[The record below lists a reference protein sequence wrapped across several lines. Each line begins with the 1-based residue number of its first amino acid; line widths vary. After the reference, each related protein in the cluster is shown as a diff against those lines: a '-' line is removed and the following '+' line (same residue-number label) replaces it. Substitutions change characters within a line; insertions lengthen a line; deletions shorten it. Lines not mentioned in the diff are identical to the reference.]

1 MRVDYRIND
10 RIYCIG
16 GSVYGVH
23 TSMMKVVRDIMTSN
37 VVWISPA
44 QQVKTAAILMKGHG
58 ISAIPVVYS
67 HDSVV
72 GIVYSSTILDKSPDL
87 LIVDVMEKDF
97 SVVSPDMPVYQA
109 SEMMGV
115 GGRSHLLVVEDGRL
129 VGIVS
134 RGDIIGELGR
144 SYDTLTGLP
153 WQDALR
159 EWCISALD
167 SGREISVILFDL
179 DLFGRF
185 NKRYGHVVGDKVLK
199 AVADAIK
206 TQIDPEKDILC
217 RYAGDE
223 FAVGSLRPAAQ
234 AHELAERAMK
244 LISEISIDGLPE
256 RVSATFGIAG
266 GRRAGGRAPI
276 HSAATLDDL
285 ITNASLNCTA
295 SKQHRQE
302 AVSET
307 QSTVAK
313 PAASARLKIQTIR
326 LSTTDKETTV
336 EVVLSRGQEEFSHLV
351 TGFVSGGRQMLK
363 LVAEAAAGAI
373 TKSLPPE
380 HGVVVED
387 VVSFETE
394 DGREVVSAVAAL
406 ITPRGGTTHAG
417 SAIVRRSDPYRAAV
431 AAVLA
436 ATNRVAAIIQSVSS

>member
-1 MRVDYRIND
+1 
-10 RIYCIG
+10 
-16 GSVYGVH
+16 
-23 TSMMKVVRDIMTSN
+23 MMKVVRDIMTSN

-72 GIVYSSTILDKSPDL
+72 GIVYSSTLLDKNPDS

-97 SVVSPDMPVYQA
+97 SVVPPDMPVYQA
-109 SEMMGV
+109 SEMMGN

-159 EWCISALD
+159 EWCIAALD
-167 SGREISVILFDL
+167 NGREISIILFDL

-206 TQIDPEKDILC
+206 TQIDPDKDILC

-234 AHELAERAMK
+234 AQELAERAMQ

-256 RVSATFGIAG
+256 RISATFGVAG

-295 SKQHRQE
+295 SKPHRQE
-302 AVSET
+302 VGAET
-307 QSTVAK
+307 QSTPAK
-313 PAASARLKIQTIR
+313 PPSARLKLQTIR
-326 LSTTDKETTV
+326 LSTTDKETSV

-351 TGFVSGGRQMLK
+351 SGFVGGGRQMLK

-373 TKSLPPE
+373 TKSLPSD
-380 HGVVVED
+380 HSILIED

-417 SAIVRRSDPYRAAV
+417 SAIVRRSDSYRAAA

-436 ATNRVAAIIQSVSS
+436 ATNRIIAIIQSPSS